1 MGTPAHSLASS
12 VHSFAMARLAVTA
25 ALLLGALVSAA
36 PADPVPVPTQFSIT
50 IPENP
55 KTTIAGITFQAD
67 KGVVLMFTGIKLA
80 TSFDTTEKSITLT
93 NGEFEAK
100 VNHYVTR
107 GDVQGLDI
115 SGDGTIDL
123 DLGGNV
129 INEISYTSTSADS
142 FCAVAG
148 SVKLAITTHTAKLD
162 ITGMKDS
169 SVEQLF
175 ETFDSNQAT
184 LGGLVSNLIMTNY
197 GDQINEKLV

>member
-50 IPENP
+50 IPEIP

-67 KGVVLMFTGIKLA
+67 KGVVLTFTGIKLA

-100 VNHYVTR
+100 VNHYVTS

-115 SGDGTIDL
+115 SGDGTIVL

-148 SVKLAITTHTAKLD
+148 SAKLD

-175 ETFDSNQAT
+175 ETFIDSNQAT

-197 GDQINEKLV
+197 GDQINEKLVALINSIC